1 MNNLTSVRRQAILT
15 ATGKGPHHMTT
26 DETTTNLTN
35 QLAAMLLDLKRISCE
50 VQAMQFDA
58 QSDIAQA
65 IASAEFAIRTAHH
78 WAESY
83 GV

>member
-1 MNNLTSVRRQAILT
+1 MNEQN
-15 ATGKGPHHMTT
+15 
-26 DETTTNLTN
+26 TTTNLTN

-50 VQAMQFDA
+50 IQGMQFDA
-58 QSDIAQA
+58 HSDIAQA